1 MNYDGGLERLIELEY
16 TVYYKYAE
24 STLKSLNNDANRLL
38 SLYGATEEEALFEG
52 KANKLRG
59 KYARIIETVAI
70 GAMTRGVSI
79 KVKIAIGVISFLRD
93 SGEEIA
99 SVKLSKETLKENAL
113 IYVAAVE
120 ESRKGLAEKTY
131 HGELASLSPFY
142 SNYSQGKMPTQK
154 ELDEYNKTKNTN
166 YSMYQIKTRLWKLFK
181 YEESKGNPDYYVK
194 PRRVELLP
202 QMNRLWKDEK
212 TNERVR

>member
-1 MNYDGGLERLIELEY
+1 MNYDGGLERLIKLEY

-38 SLYGATEEEALFEG
+38 SLYGATEEETLFEG

-79 KVKIAIGVISFLRD
+79 KVKIAIGVISFFRD

>member
-1 MNYDGGLERLIELEY
+1 MNYDGGLERLIKLEY

-38 SLYGATEEEALFEG
+38 SLYGATEENTLFEG

>member
-1 MNYDGGLERLIELEY
+1 MNYDGGLERLIKLEY

-166 YSMYQIKTRLWKLFK
+166 YSMYQIKTKLWKLFK

>member
-1 MNYDGGLERLIELEY
+1 MNMAGPLERIVKLEHSI
-16 TVYYKYAE
+16 YYKYAE

>member
-1 MNYDGGLERLIELEY
+1 MNYDGGLERLIKLEY

-38 SLYGATEEEALFEG
+38 SLYGATEENTLFEV
-52 KANKLRG
+52 KANELRG
-59 KYARIIETVAI
+59 EYAKKLETVAVL
-70 GAMTRGVSI
+70 AMTKGLSGV
-79 KVKIAIGVISFLRD
+79 VRVAIGIAYFFRD
-93 SGEEIA
+93 SGEKIA
-99 SVKLSKETLKENAL
+99 SVKLSKDILRDNTL

>member
-1 MNYDGGLERLIELEY
+1 MNMAGPLERIVKLEHSI
-16 TVYYKYAE
+16 YYKYAE
-24 STLKSLNNDANRLL
+24 STLKSLNNDPNRLL
-38 SLYGATEEEALFEG
+38 SLYGATE
-52 KANKLRG
+52 K
-59 KYARIIETVAI
+59 
-70 GAMTRGVSI
+70 
-79 KVKIAIGVISFLRD
+79 
-93 SGEEIA
+93 
-99 SVKLSKETLKENAL
+99 
-113 IYVAAVE
+113 
-120 ESRKGLAEKTY
+120 KTY

-181 YEESKGNPDYYVK
+181 YEESKGNLDYYVK

>member
-1 MNYDGGLERLIELEY
+1 MDGVLERLVKLEH

-24 STLKSLNNDANRLL
+24 DTLKLLNNNTNRLL
-38 SLYGATEEEALFEG
+38 SLYGVTEEKILFEG
-52 KANKLRG
+52 RANKLRG
-59 KYARIIETVAI
+59 YFAKTGETAAVTAATK
-70 GAMTRGVSI
+70 GANIWVR
-79 KVKIAIGVISFLRD
+79 IAIGSAYFFKDIGD
-93 SGEEIA
+93 EIG
-99 SVKLSKETLKENAL
+99 SVKLSTTTFKENAL

-120 ESRKGLAEKTY
+120 EARKGLAEKTY
-131 HGELASLSPFY
+131 HGELASLRPFY
-142 SNYSQGKMPTQK
+142 SNYSQGKLPTQK
-154 ELDEYNKTKNTN
+154 ELNEYNKTKNTN

-212 TNERVR
+212 TNERIR

>member
-1 MNYDGGLERLIELEY
+1 MNYDGGLERLIKLEY

-120 ESRKGLAEKTY
+120 ES
-131 HGELASLSPFY
+131 
-142 SNYSQGKMPTQK
+142 
-154 ELDEYNKTKNTN
+154 
-166 YSMYQIKTRLWKLFK
+166 
-181 YEESKGNPDYYVK
+181 
-194 PRRVELLP
+194 
-202 QMNRLWKDEK
+202 
-212 TNERVR
+212 